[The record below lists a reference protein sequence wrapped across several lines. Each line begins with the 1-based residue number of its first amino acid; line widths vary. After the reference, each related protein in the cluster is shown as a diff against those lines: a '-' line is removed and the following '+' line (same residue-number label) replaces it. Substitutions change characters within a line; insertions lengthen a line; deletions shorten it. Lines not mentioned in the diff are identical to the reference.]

1 MSDSI
6 QAQQIRQATTQAFRR
21 LYIQKTMLVM
31 VRQGT
36 KRILLEPD

>member
-31 VRQGT
+31 GLSGYKT
-36 KRILLEPD
+36 YFT